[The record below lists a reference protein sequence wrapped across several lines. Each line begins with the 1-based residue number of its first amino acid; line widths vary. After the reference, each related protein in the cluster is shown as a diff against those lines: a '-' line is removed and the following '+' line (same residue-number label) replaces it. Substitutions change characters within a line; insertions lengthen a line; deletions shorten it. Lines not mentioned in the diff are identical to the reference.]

1 MSANIVITQTE
12 AGWTVS
18 GKTFDVKDLI
28 KAVGGKWQP
37 DTRTWFIE
45 ATKDIAALLKA
56 KADDEAARA
65 EAAVKAKAEAIRD
78 GGVAAAKEAAVKA
91 KAERKTQRAF
101 NATPEGMEAKRV
113 KMDAA
118 RARAL
123 AAEKAKVLW
132 ALAEKKRTPE
142 GARTYYFVCCEQCE
156 VIDWRHAH
164 TSCRAHAE
172 WDGQSWNCFRV
183 RGSIFTGT

>member
-65 EAAVKAKAEAIRD
+65 
-78 GGVAAAKEAAVKA
+78 EAAVKA